1 MAEDEEIPGHKPPTN
16 DPVSDD
22 PPLLEDDDF
31 ESTNAGGSEGNLWIK
46 IALGVVVSIALV
58 TGVMYVKGIGPF
70 EGVIE
75 KTPFDDDAELP
86 PAPSALPPKVVA
98 LPDPP
103 QPASIPTDPS
113 PSGTTGPSGTAA
125 GSQEKAVDQAGEKPA
140 EAKPATSKGK
150 KPVAKKAAKKTP
162 PKKKKK
168 R

>member
-1 MAEDEEIPGHKPPTN
+1 MAEDEEISAHKPHPN
-16 DPVSDD
+16 DPASDD

-31 ESTNAGGSEGNLWIK
+31 ESTNAGSSEGNLWIK

-75 KTPFDDDAELP
+75 KTPFDDDTELP
-86 PAPSALPPKVVA
+86 PAPSALPPKAVT
-98 LPDPP
+98 LPDPVL
-103 QPASIPTDPS
+103 PASVPTEPS
-113 PSGTTGPSGTAA
+113 PSGTAGPSGAA
-125 GSQEKAVDQAGEKPA
+125 AAHEEEPPGQAVEKPA
-140 EAKPATSKGK
+140 EAKPAKAKGK
-150 KPVAKKAAKKTP
+150 KPAAKKAAKKTP